1 MVQKNHFDQYDN
13 EDTKPVPIRT
23 IRPILTTETP
33 EEAAAR
39 RAAEAR
45 AGSEEQRRIREA
57 QLKEQDVIFR
67 QEQEQRNIE
76 ERTFQ
81 RGSKIADQ
89 YYSRK
94 PVQTFEAAWP
104 AFTSAISQPNTT
116 SGDRARIYNA
126 IKVFDPDG
134 AVPTGDI
141 EGMESQSPIVQRIIR
156 QFGRALDQGGTLPEQ
171 QRKELHEAL
180 DQRVKTLRGPYD
192 LIRRDFE
199 TRLQRNNLDPLEIGS
214 PIYQADADI
223 YENYLKSLKAPP
235 AEAAGGVPVLQVAEG
250 DRFSTDEDISIASK
264 LQGAWLAG
272 QTIEQVNELAKQL
285 TGGNPLSPE
294 TIQALNEDAAS
305 AIKNNTRRQI
315 RFTPNRSGIREGA
328 GPGRGSAAAAAAVR
342 GFTANLGEEALAQFS
357 PESAAKLQAAGEF
370 ANERYPFTS
379 FGAETVSSMFSPVSK
394 VLKFLPGGPTTREVV
409 EGVLGGAGEAR
420 PDADLSERALL
431 AATGGGVSGTL
442 GALGRRFL
450 PGGEAPPG
458 TMLPED
464 EMINVPT
471 GGAEI
476 PPAGMAPPTAGMAP
490 PAGGMAP
497 PTAGMAPPTAGMA
510 PPTGAAPGV
519 GAEVV
524 DETLDVGREEMIA
537 LARKAVSRTPGASKA
552 REELAALA
560 KIDPEAQAAAERLGI
575 ELPVDIL
582 SQNAQLQRVTGLERS
597 QIGSEAETAWRKTYD
612 AAAERAFEAMDELN
626 AVTDISQLSAN
637 VFNRLDAATQ
647 GLENQADAL
656 RKEVTAAIDDAGRVD
671 ASNIRA
677 YLEDQIRRLGG
688 GKEGLKGL
696 SSEEKKLWAIVSSGN
711 PTYKALDDQ
720 RAAIGRAM
728 TKGKGP
734 WADADERRIN
744 EIYAKLA
751 DDQMGFIESSA
762 GKEIADKQRAA
773 NTLFKQMY
781 DSRKQM
787 QEIFGRNLTKDLGPV
802 ITQAITQG
810 GKGGMEAINKLLT
823 NVPKDMHGTV
833 LTSGLFQTAT
843 GPDRKFSFTNFSNTY
858 GQLRKNNLVFKEF
871 AKAVGP
877 DGVNLLNDFYSIS
890 KRISDASKNII
901 GTGASTQL
909 NLLNAESLLS
919 KIAKGVGGAA
929 AAGVTTSMLGAD
941 ILTTIVPV
949 VAGAAGPELAQRFAG
964 KTNAEKL
971 HALMKSD
978 KFRDLAVSA
987 ATGEGVDANVNRVVG
1002 SKEFRDY
1009 AKLVGI
1015 DMKDARNWLI
1025 SGITKAGTI
1034 GATEA
1039 VGVTPMEAPG
1049 VEMPQ

>member
-1 MVQKNHFDQYDN
+1 MAEQYKEGQVLKGSDGKTYVVVGGVPREQIAGPSVQGGIYRLPTSPQK
-13 EDTKPVPIRT
+13 
-23 IRPILTTETP
+23 
-33 EEAAAR
+33 AA
-39 RAAEAR
+39 
-45 AGSEEQRRIREA
+45 EEQRKVAGETREISAEERAARGEQREIESKKFDQIGKLRTEFLGDPQIRKFQEVKDSVNQIIGLSSEQTPMAGIASVFTFMKILDPGSTVREGEAASAQNAAGVPERIRNYYN
-57 QLKEQDVIFR
+57 QLV
-67 QEQEQRNIE
+67 
-76 ERTFQ
+76 
-81 RGSKIADQ
+81 
-89 YYSRK
+89 
-94 PVQTFEAAWP
+94 
-104 AFTSAISQPNTT
+104 
-116 SGDRARIYNA
+116 SGNGLS
-126 IKVFDPDG
+126 V
-134 AVPTGDI
+134 
-141 EGMESQSPIVQRIIR
+141 S
-156 QFGRALDQGGTLPEQ
+156 
-171 QRKELHEAL
+171 QRKEMA
-180 DQRVKTLRGPYD
+180 DVARVVYNQRLSGYNNKANIYRGLLIEQGADPDLQGVTLAEP
-192 LIRRDFE
+192 FE
-199 TRLQRNNLDPLEIGS
+199 IS
-214 PIYQADADI
+214 A
-223 YENYLKSLKAPP
+223 P
-235 AEAAGGVPVLQVAEG
+235 AEGQPKGVPVLQVAEG
-250 DRFSTDEDISIASK
+250 DRFSTDEDIEIASK
-264 LQGAWLAG
+264 LQGAWAAG

-285 TGGNPLSPE
+285 TGGNELSQE

-315 RFTPNRSGIREGA
+315 RFTPNRSGIREPSAPGMGTAA
-328 GPGRGSAAAAAAVR
+328 GVAAIRGYT
-342 GFTANLGEEALAQFS
+342 GNLGEELLSTVFDSPVAAAQ
-357 PESAAKLQAAGEF
+357 LQAAGEYGME
-370 ANERYPFTS
+370 NYPITS
-379 FGAETVSSMFSPVSK
+379 MLAEIPSSLLSPIDK
-394 VLKFLPGGPTTREVV
+394 ATRFLPGGPLAQEIVQ
-409 EGVLGGAGEAR
+409 GAIYGGGEAR
-420 PDADLSERALL
+420 PDAGLGERALL
-431 AATGGGVSGTL
+431 AATGGGTSAVL
-442 GALGRRFL
+442 GSLGRRFL
-450 PGGEAPPG
+450 PGGEAPQG
-458 TMLPED
+458 AMLPED

-471 GGAEI
+471 GGAEM
-476 PPAGMAPPTAGMAP
+476 PPAGMAP

-524 DETLDVGREEMIA
+524 DETLDVGREEMIT

-612 AAAERAFEAMDELN
+612 AAAERAYEAMDELN

-677 YLEDQIRRLGG
+677 YFENEIRRLGG
-688 GKEGLKGL
+688 GKEGLSGL
-696 SSEEKKLWAIVSSGN
+696 SAEEKKLYAMVSKGN
-711 PTYKALDDQ
+711 PTYTALDRK
-720 RAAIGRAM
+720 RAEIGRAM
-728 TKGKGP
+728 TKGKGA
-734 WADADERRIN
+734 WVDSN
-744 EIYAKLA
+744 EQRLNDIYAKLA

-781 DSRKQM
+781 DGRKQM
-787 QEIFGRNLTKDLGPV
+787 QEIFGRNLSKDLGPV

-823 NVPKDMHGTV
+823 NVPQDMHGTV

-843 GPDRKFSFTNFSNTY
+843 GPDRRFSFTNFSNTY
-858 GQLRKNNLVFKEF
+858 DNLRKNNLVFKEF
-871 AKAVGP
+871 AKAIGP
-877 DGVNLLNDFYSIS
+877 DGVNLLNDFYAIS
-890 KRISDASKNII
+890 RRLSDASENII
-901 GTGASTQL
+901 RTGASTQL
-909 NLLNAESLLS
+909 NLLNAESLLG

-929 AAGVTTSMLGAD
+929 AAGAATSMLGGD
-941 ILTTIVPV
+941 LLTTIIPV

-1034 GATEA
+1034 GATELA
-1039 VGVTPMEAPG
+1039 GVTPMEAPG

>member
-1 MVQKNHFDQYDN
+1 MAQADDEAFLKKYGGY
-13 EDTKPVPIRT
+13 KPQPTTVPVTQIK
-23 IRPILTTETP
+23 PILGGETP

-39 RAAEAR
+39 RAGEGRAE
-45 AGSEEQRRIREA
+45 SEEQRRRREA

-94 PVQTFEAAWP
+94 PVQIFEAAWP

-141 EGMESQSPIVQRIIR
+141 EGIESQSPIVQRIVR

-171 QRKELHEAL
+171 QRRELHEAL

-223 YENYLKSLKAPP
+223 YENYLQSLKAPP
-235 AEAAGGVPVLQVAEG
+235 AEGQPKGVPVLQVAEG
-250 DRFSTDEDISIASK
+250 DRFSTDEDIEIASK
-264 LQGAWLAG
+264 LQGAWAAG

-285 TGGNPLSPE
+285 TGGNELSQE

-328 GPGRGSAAAAAAVR
+328 GPGMGSAAAAAAVR
-342 GFTANLGEEALAQFS
+342 GFTSNLGEEALAQFS

-370 ANERYPFTS
+370 GQERFPITS
-379 FGAETVSSMFSPVSK
+379 MLAEIPSSLLSPIDK
-394 VLKFLPGGPTTREVV
+394 ATRFLPGGPLAQEIVQGAIYGGGEV
-409 EGVLGGAGEAR
+409 R
-420 PDADLSERALL
+420 PDAGLGERALL
-431 AATGGGVSGTL
+431 AATGGGTSAVL
-442 GALGRRFL
+442 GSLGRRFL
-450 PGGEAPPG
+450 PGGEAPQG
-458 TMLPED
+458 AMLPED

-471 GGAEI
+471 GGAEM
-476 PPAGMAPPTAGMAP
+476 PPAGMAAP
-490 PAGGMAP
+490 
-497 PTAGMAPPTAGMA
+497 AGMAPPTAGMA

-612 AAAERAFEAMDELN
+612 AAAERAYEAMDELN

-677 YLEDQIRRLGG
+677 YFENEIRRLGG
-688 GKEGLKGL
+688 GKEGLSGL
-696 SSEEKKLWAIVSSGN
+696 SAEEKKLYAMVSKGN
-711 PTYKALDDQ
+711 PTYTALDRK
-720 RAAIGRAM
+720 RAEIGRAM
-728 TKGKGP
+728 TKGKGA
-734 WADADERRIN
+734 WVDSN
-744 EIYAKLA
+744 EQRLNDIYAKLA

-781 DSRKQM
+781 DGRKQM
-787 QEIFGRNLTKDLGPV
+787 QEIFGRNLSKDLGPV

-823 NVPKDMHGTV
+823 NVPQDMHGTV

-843 GPDRKFSFTNFSNTY
+843 GPDRRFSFTNFSNTY
-858 GQLRKNNLVFKEF
+858 DNLRKNNLVFKEF
-871 AKAVGP
+871 AKAIGP
-877 DGVNLLNDFYSIS
+877 DGVNLLNDFYAIS
-890 KRISDASKNII
+890 RRLSDASENII
-901 GTGASTQL
+901 RTGASTQL
-909 NLLNAESLLS
+909 NLLNAESLLG

-929 AAGVTTSMLGAD
+929 AAGAATSMLGGD
-941 ILTTIVPV
+941 LLTTIIPV

-1009 AKLVGI
+1009 AKLTGI

-1034 GATEA
+1034 GATELA
-1039 VGVTPMEAPG
+1039 GVTPMEAPG

>member
-1 MVQKNHFDQYDN
+1 MAQADDEAFLKKYGGY
-13 EDTKPVPIRT
+13 KPQPTTVPVTQIK
-23 IRPILTTETP
+23 PILGGETP

-39 RAAEAR
+39 RAGEGRAE
-45 AGSEEQRRIREA
+45 SEEQRRRREA

-94 PVQTFEAAWP
+94 PVQIFEAAWP

-141 EGMESQSPIVQRIIR
+141 EGIESQSPIVQRIVR

-171 QRKELHEAL
+171 QRRELHEAL

-223 YENYLKSLKAPP
+223 YENYLQSLKAPP
-235 AEAAGGVPVLQVAEG
+235 AEGQPKGVPVLQVAEG
-250 DRFSTDEDISIASK
+250 DRFSTDEDIEIASK

-272 QTIEQVNELAKQL
+272 QTIEQVNELSRQL
-285 TGGNPLSPE
+285 TGGNELSQE

-370 ANERYPFTS
+370 ANERYPITS
-379 FGAETVSSMFSPVSK
+379 FAAETASSLFSPVNK

-420 PDADLSERALL
+420 PDANLSERALL
-431 AATGGGVSGTL
+431 AATGGGTSAVL
-442 GALGRRFL
+442 GSLGRRFL
-450 PGGEAPPG
+450 PGGETPQG
-458 TMLPED
+458 DMLPED

-471 GGAEI
+471 GGAEM
-476 PPAGMAPPTAGMAP
+476 PPAGMAP

-497 PTAGMAPPTAGMA
+497 PTAGMAPPT
-510 PPTGAAPGV
+510 GAAPDV
-519 GAEVV
+519 GIA
-524 DETLDVGREEMIA
+524 DEALDVGREEMIA

-552 REELAALA
+552 REELAELA

-612 AAAERAFEAMDELN
+612 AAAERAYEAMDELN

-677 YLEDQIRRLGG
+677 YFENEIRRLGG
-688 GKEGLKGL
+688 GKEGLSGL
-696 SSEEKKLWAIVSSGN
+696 SAEEKKLYAMVSKGN
-711 PTYKALDDQ
+711 PTYTALDRK
-720 RAAIGRAM
+720 RAEIGRAM
-728 TKGKGP
+728 TKGKGA
-734 WADADERRIN
+734 WVDSN
-744 EIYAKLA
+744 EQRLNDIYAKLA

-781 DSRKQM
+781 DGRKQM
-787 QEIFGRNLTKDLGPV
+787 QEIFGRNLSKDLGPV

-823 NVPKDMHGTV
+823 NVPQDMHGTV

-843 GPDRKFSFTNFSNTY
+843 GPDRRFSFTNFSNTY
-858 GQLRKNNLVFKEF
+858 DNLRKNNLVFKEF
-871 AKAVGP
+871 AKAIGP
-877 DGVNLLNDFYSIS
+877 DGVNLLNDFYAIS
-890 KRISDASKNII
+890 RRLSDASENII
-901 GTGASTQL
+901 RTGASTQL
-909 NLLNAESLLS
+909 NLLNAESLLG

-929 AAGVTTSMLGAD
+929 AAGAATSMLGGD
-941 ILTTIVPV
+941 LLTTIIPV

-987 ATGEGVDANVNRVVG
+987 ATGEGVDANVNRVAG

-1009 AKLVGI
+1009 AKLAGI

-1034 GATEA
+1034 GATEVA
-1039 VGVTPMEAPG
+1039 GVTPMEAPG

>member
-45 AGSEEQRRIREA
+45 AGSEEQRRIRDA
-57 QLKEQDVIFR
+57 QLREQDVIFR

-94 PVQTFEAAWP
+94 PVQIFEAAWP

-126 IKVFDPDG
+126 IKVFDPEG

-141 EGMESQSPIVQRIIR
+141 EGIESQSPIVQRIVR

-171 QRKELHEAL
+171 QRRELHEAL

-223 YENYLKSLKAPP
+223 YENYLQSLKAPP
-235 AEAAGGVPVLQVAEG
+235 AEGQPKGVPVLQVAEG
-250 DRFSTDEDISIASK
+250 DRFSTDEDIEIASK
-264 LQGAWLAG
+264 LQGAWAAG

-285 TGGNPLSPE
+285 TKGNELSPE
-294 TIQALNEDAAS
+294 TIKALGEDT
-305 AIKNNTRRQI
+305 NRQI
-315 RFTPNRSGIREGA
+315 RFTPNKSGIREGA
-328 GPGRGSAAAAAAVR
+328 GPGMGSAAAAAAVR
-342 GFTANLGEEALAQFS
+342 GFTSNLGEEALAQFS

-370 ANERYPFTS
+370 GQERFPITS
-379 FGAETVSSMFSPVSK
+379 MLAEIPSSLLSPIDK
-394 VLKFLPGGPTTREVV
+394 ATRFLPGGPLVQEIVQ
-409 EGVLGGAGEAR
+409 GALYGGGEAR

-431 AATGGGVSGTL
+431 AATGGGVSATL
-442 GALGRRFL
+442 GTLGRRFL
-450 PGGEAPPG
+450 PGGETPQGA
-458 TMLPED
+458 MLPED

-471 GGAEI
+471 GGAEM
-476 PPAGMAPPTAGMAP
+476 PPAGMAPPAAGMVP
-490 PAGGMAP
+490 PTGGMAP
-497 PTAGMAPPTAGMA
+497 PTAGMAPPTG
-510 PPTGAAPGV
+510 TAPGG

-524 DETLDVGREEMIA
+524 DETLDMGREEMIA

-552 REELAALA
+552 RAELAEIA
-560 KIDPEAQAAAERLGI
+560 KVDPEARAAAERLGLD
-575 ELPVDIL
+575 LPTDIL
-582 SQNAQLQRVTGLERS
+582 GDNAQLQRVTGLTRS
-597 QIGSEAETAWRKTYD
+597 QIGSDAETAWRKTYD
-612 AAAERAFEAMDELN
+612 AASDRAYEAMDELN

-637 VFNRLDAATQ
+637 VFNRLETANK
-647 GLENQADAL
+647 GLETQADAL
-656 RKEVTAAIDDAGRVD
+656 RKEVTAAIDDSGRVD
-671 ASNIRA
+671 ATNIRS
-677 YLEDQIRRLGG
+677 YLEDQIRKLGG
-688 GKEGLKGL
+688 GKEGLNQL
-696 SSEEKKLWAIVSSGN
+696 SAEEKKLWAMVSKGN
-711 PTYKALDDQ
+711 PTYAALDSQ
-720 RAAIGRAM
+720 RNEIGQAL
-728 TKGKGP
+728 GKGTGP
-734 WADADERRIN
+734 WVNSSERRLN
-744 EIYAKLA
+744 DIYAKLA

-781 DSRKQM
+781 DGRKQM
-787 QEIFGRNLTKDLGPV
+787 QEIFGRDLSKSIAPL
-802 ITQAITQG
+802 ITTAITQG
-810 GKGGMEAINKLLT
+810 GKGSMEAINKLLK
-823 NVPKDMHGTV
+823 NIPEDMRGTV
-833 LTSGLFQTAT
+833 LTSGLFQTSTTAK
-843 GPDRKFSFTNFSNTY
+843 GGFSFTNFANTY
-858 GQLRKNNLVFKEF
+858 SNLRKNNLVFKEF

-877 DGVNLLNDFYSIS
+877 EGVNLLNDFHAIS
-890 KRISDASKNII
+890 RRISDASTNIT
-901 GTGASTQL
+901 GTGASTQI
-909 NLLNAESLLS
+909 NMLNAESLLS
-919 KIAKGVGGAA
+919 KIVKGLGGAA
-929 AAGVTTSMLGAD
+929 VAGGATSLLGAD
-941 ILTTIVPV
+941 LLTTIVPV
-949 VAGAAGPELAQRFAG
+949 IAGAAGPELAQRFAG
-964 KTNAEKL
+964 KTNADKL
-971 HALMKSD
+971 HELMKSD

-987 ATGEGVDANVNRVVG
+987 ATGEGIDRNVNRVAG

-1025 SGITKAGTI
+1025 DGIRKAGTI
-1034 GATEA
+1034 AVTEVA
-1039 VGVTPMEAPG
+1039 GVTPMEAPG
-1049 VEMPQ
+1049 VEMLQ